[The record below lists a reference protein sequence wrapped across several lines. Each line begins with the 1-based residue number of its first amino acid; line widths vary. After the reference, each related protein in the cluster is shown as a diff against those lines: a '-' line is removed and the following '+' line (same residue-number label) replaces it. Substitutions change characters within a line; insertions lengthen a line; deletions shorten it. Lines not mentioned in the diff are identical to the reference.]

1 MSLTDP
7 LSVTISG
14 NTISLPRISVGD
26 DRSEYSSGDGLTT
39 FIASHDYGKRT
50 RRTARINTKKI
61 APNPLETTVNRE
73 ESMSF
78 YIVYDLPRV
87 GYTAAEALAVSSG
100 LIAMLTASSNAA
112 LVKLLGGEN

>member
-1 MSLTDP
+1 
-7 LSVTISG
+7 
-14 NTISLPRISVGD
+14 
-26 DRSEYSSGDGLTT
+26 
-39 FIASHDYGKRT
+39 
-50 RRTARINTKKI
+50 
-61 APNPLETTVNRE
+61 
-73 ESMSF
+73 MSF